1 MKIRGIE
8 VYKGIEK
15 SKIVRFKHP
24 LGFKFTFDYGPR
36 LDCTG
41 PSSSSPAI
49 VKFKDK
55 NTGNYAYSGDT
66 SPGLFTSLYRKWF
79 TPWIVEVYQDG
90 ELIYE
95 FDFEKSLRRG
105 KVCISIDSAS
115 LGDTLAWVPVAEEF
129 RRKYDCDLYVDSF
142 WSELLCQYYPEI
154 RFHHSGYREPGTNA
168 VFGLGWYEETDRNTH
183 RRDPRTISLQQVAGD
198 ILGLDIQSDALFH
211 NIPETV
217 YKSTPLIE
225 GKYVCIAMDST
236 ANAKHWHYPD
246 GWQILVDHL
255 NSQGYQVVVI
265 QKQGTSLKGVIDKTG
280 NFDILERAVDIYHS
294 QFLIG
299 IGSGLS
305 WLAWSL
311 SKPVIMISGFSD
323 PKCEFSTK
331 NYRIINK
338 NVCNGCFND
347 PAHKFDRGDWNWC
360 PRLKDTERRFEC
372 TTSITPEMVFDAI
385 KSIEQKELS

>member
-1 MKIRGIE
+1 
-8 VYKGIEK
+8 
-15 SKIVRFKHP
+15 
-24 LGFKFTFDYGPR
+24 
-36 LDCTG
+36 
-41 PSSSSPAI
+41 
-49 VKFKDK
+49 
-55 NTGNYAYSGDT
+55 
-66 SPGLFTSLYRKWF
+66 LYRKWF

-198 ILGLDIQSDALFH
+198 ILGLDIPSDVLFH
-211 NIPETV
+211 HIPETV

>member
-1 MKIRGIE
+1 
-8 VYKGIEK
+8 
-15 SKIVRFKHP
+15 
-24 LGFKFTFDYGPR
+24 
-36 LDCTG
+36 
-41 PSSSSPAI
+41 
-49 VKFKDK
+49 
-55 NTGNYAYSGDT
+55 
-66 SPGLFTSLYRKWF
+66 
-79 TPWIVEVYQDG
+79 
-90 ELIYE
+90 
-95 FDFEKSLRRG
+95 
-105 KVCISIDSAS
+105 
-115 LGDTLAWVPVAEEF
+115 
-129 RRKYDCDLYVDSF
+129 
-142 WSELLCQYYPEI
+142 
-154 RFHHSGYREPGTNA
+154 
-168 VFGLGWYEETDRNTH
+168 
-183 RRDPRTISLQQVAGD
+183 
-198 ILGLDIQSDALFH
+198 
-211 NIPETV
+211 
-217 YKSTPLIE
+217 
-225 GKYVCIAMDST
+225 
-236 ANAKHWHYPD
+236 
-246 GWQILVDHL
+246 VDHL